1 MSNRWVVGIAVR
13 TVRRL
18 FISVHIEL
26 VRYDHALVWSLLKV
40 GMVLDVLFF
49 ARHNGV
55 SRTMPVLV

>member
-1 MSNRWVVGIAVR
+1 MSNRWVMGIAVR

-26 VRYDHALVWSLLKV
+26 VSYDHALVWSLLKV
-40 GMVLDVLFF
+40 GVVLNVLFF
-49 ARHNGV
+49 AGHNGV